1 MPDGNPLVAAP
12 KDSTTG
18 YTGISIVESSVGLA
32 QGIKSGDWVEVGLSA
47 VGGALDVLAMV
58 IDPLGTLASY
68 GVSWLI
74 EHVRPL
80 KEALD
85 WFAGHPD
92 VIHAFSQTWGNVAK
106 EVDGVAKDY
115 AQQAKADTGGWTGD
129 AADAYRGRATEVAD
143 ALAGAS
149 SLADGVGTG
158 VMIMGEVVAF
168 VR

>member
-1 MPDGNPLVAAP
+1 MPGSGDSGDLREWGMPEGNPLVAAP

-18 YTGISIVESSVGLA
+18 ITGISIAESAVGLA
-32 QGIKSGDWVEVGLSA
+32 HGIKSGDWVEVGLSA

-85 WFAGHPD
+85 WFAGHP
-92 VIHAFSQTWGNVAK
+92 
-106 EVDGVAKDY
+106 
-115 AQQAKADTGGWTGD
+115 
-129 AADAYRGRATEVAD
+129 
-143 ALAGAS
+143 
-149 SLADGVGTG
+149 
-158 VMIMGEVVAF
+158 
-168 VR
+168 